1 MTETLTKLADGHPA
15 NSVGDLM
22 PWLDVT

>member
-1 MTETLTKLADGHPA
+1 TETLAKLADGHPA

-22 PWLDVT
+22 PWIDVG